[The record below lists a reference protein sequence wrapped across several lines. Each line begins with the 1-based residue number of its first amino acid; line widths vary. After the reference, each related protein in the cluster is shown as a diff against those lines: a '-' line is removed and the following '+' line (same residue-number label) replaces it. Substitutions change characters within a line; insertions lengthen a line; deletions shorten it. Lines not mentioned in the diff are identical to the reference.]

1 MPIINDDDTY
11 SGCTIFVF
19 FLERQIEETKF
30 SFTYVRKIPSNI
42 LLDVKINTGNRN
54 NLTDYTADE
63 ERHLSLFKFH
73 FNYQFLNFCRRHD
86 DPADEEGHLVGGGDA
101 VLHGRD
107 RSCHRLNS

>member
-11 SGCTIFVF
+11 SGCTILCF
-19 FLERQIEETKF
+19 FLKGKLKKQNLVLL
-30 SFTYVRKIPSNI
+30 TYGNI

-73 FNYQFLNFCRRHD
+73 F
-86 DPADEEGHLVGGGDA
+86 
-101 VLHGRD
+101 
-107 RSCHRLNS
+107 